1 MLKGLDS
8 SAIKYVTAA
17 PASDITAGGS
27 SGASDF
33 SAFTFGT
40 LIVSVGSTAAA
51 VVTVD
56 VLRSSTSGGTFHN
69 FGASITT
76 AIANTL
82 HVRSFA
88 LGSSDVFYKTFTANT
103 EKHLGLDGGPGAE
116 KLIDETINVI
126 VDKLFD
132 DAEFQLLL
140 AEVKRM

>member
-88 LGSSDVFYKTFTANT
+88 LGSSDVFYKTFTT
-103 EKHLGLDGGPGAE
+103 LLGAGSPGVAQIVALSGTRE
-116 KLIDETINVI
+116 APVDQETDTTSYSVINS
-126 VDKLFD
+126 
-132 DAEFQLLL
+132 A
-140 AEVKRM
+140 